1 MRRLLAE
8 KMRLE
13 HIVEERT
20 SQIRNQK
27 DEIEEKSKKLEIAL
41 DDLSKAQYQLIR
53 QEKMATVGTL
63 TKGLVDRILNPM
75 NYVNNFSHMSIGL
88 VKDIK
93 DNLDDDQENMTSD
106 IYEDSVDAL
115 DMLNT

>member
-1 MRRLLAE
+1 
-8 KMRLE
+8 MRLE

-53 QEKMATVGTL
+53 QEKMATVVRDQRACRPYSEPDELCEQFLAHEHRAGKRYQGYL
-63 TKGLVDRILNPM
+63 TMTRRI
-75 NYVNNFSHMSIGL
+75 
-88 VKDIK
+88 
-93 DNLDDDQENMTSD
+93 
-106 IYEDSVDAL
+106 
-115 DMLNT
+115 